1 MKGVCEVYEDVDSD
15 AMDLVRPQ
23 DFHDNSSG
31 AVYLDNKERETYG
44 VIKHNWTWTWLG
56 HINL

>member
-15 AMDLVRPQ
+15 AMDLVCPQ

-31 AVYLDNKERETYG
+31 TVYLDNKERETYE
-44 VIKHNWTWTWLG
+44 
-56 HINL
+56 